1 VTQII
6 PPHEI
11 RTPGR
16 EDPGIEPTR
25 RIPEWIRVRVHEGE
39 NFKQLRQLVQER
51 RLHTVCQEAH
61 CPNIFDC
68 WNRRTATFMI
78 LGDVCTRACRFCAVT
93 SGRPTELDIG
103 EPLRVAESVADLGL
117 RHAVITS
124 VDRDDLRDGGAE
136 IFARTIR
143 AIRRR
148 SPGTSI
154 EVLTPDFQG
163 DRDAIRVVVEARPDI
178 FNHNTETV
186 PRLYARIRPRAVYAN
201 SLGLLAYVKELAP
214 QMVTKSGVMVGLS
227 ETHEELLDVFRN
239 MRSHH
244 IDVLTVGQY
253 LRPSKK
259 HAEVV
264 RYYRPEE
271 FQELKRSAVGMGFAH
286 VESGPLVRS
295 SYHADGQADLVR
307 ALTRSVA
314 RTGID
319 DSP

>member
-1 VTQII
+1 MTQV
-6 PPHEI
+6 I
-11 RTPGR
+11 RP
-16 EDPGIEPTR
+16 ER

-39 NFKQLRQLVQER
+39 EYRQVKQLVKDR
-51 RLHTVCQEAH
+51 RLHTVCEEAR

-68 WNRRTATFMI
+68 WSRRTATFMI

-103 EPLRVAESVADLGL
+103 EPVRVAESVADLGL

-124 VDRDDLRDGGAE
+124 VDRDDLRDGGAD

-163 DRDAIRVVVEARPDI
+163 DRDAIQAVVEAGPDI

-186 PRLYARIRPRAVYAN
+186 PRLYARIRPRAVYER
-201 SLGLLAYVKELAP
+201 SLGLLEHVRHLAP
-214 QMVTKSGVMVGLS
+214 RMVTKSGVMVGLG
-227 ETHEELLDVFRN
+227 ETTDELLQVFRD
-239 MRSHH
+239 MRRHG

-253 LRPSKK
+253 LRPSPK

-264 RYYRPEE
+264 RYYPPEE
-271 FQELKRSAVGMGFAH
+271 FDELRREAAAMGFEH
-286 VESGPLVRS
+286 VEAGPLVRS
-295 SYHADGQADLVR
+295 SYHADEQIPAGRRAQA
-307 ALTRSVA
+307 A
-314 RTGID
+314 G
-319 DSP
+319 

>member
-1 VTQII
+1 MSATPLMPGPI
-6 PPHEI
+6 PS
-11 RTPGR
+11 
-16 EDPGIEPTR
+16 
-25 RIPEWIRVRVHEGE
+25 WIRVRVSEGE
-39 NFKQLRQLVQER
+39 SFKELKQLVQSQN
-51 RLHTVCQEAH
+51 LHTVCEEAR

-68 WNRRTATFMI
+68 WSRRTATFMI

-93 SGRPTELDIG
+93 SGRPLELDLG
-103 EPLRVAESVADLGL
+103 EPLRVAESVAKLNL

-124 VDRDDLRDGGAE
+124 VDRDDLADGGSG

-148 SPGTSI
+148 SPGTTI

-163 DRDAIRVVVEARPDI
+163 DRDAVRTVVEAGPEI

-186 PRLYARIRPRAVYAN
+186 PRLYASIRPKAVYEN
-201 SLGLLAYVKELAP
+201 SLALLRQVKQLAP
-214 QMVTKSGVMVGLS
+214 AMVTKSGLMVGLG
-227 ETHEELLDVFRN
+227 EEEDELLDVFSN
-239 MRSHH
+239 MRAHH

-259 HAEVV
+259 HVEVV

-271 FQELKRSAVGMGFAH
+271 FARLKEKALKMGFRH

-295 SYHADGQADLVR
+295 SYHADEQVPAESRKSLLAG
-307 ALTRSVA
+307 
-314 RTGID
+314 
-319 DSP
+319 

>member
-1 VTQII
+1 MDTREHPAVSAPATLVPGAI
-6 PPHEI
+6 PPWI
-11 RTPGR
+11 RT
-16 EDPGIEPTR
+16 
-25 RIPEWIRVRVHEGE
+25 RVVEGE
-39 NFKQLRQLVQER
+39 NFKELKQLVQAR
-51 RLHTVCQEAH
+51 RLHTVCEEAR

-68 WNRRTATFMI
+68 WSRRTATFMI

-93 SGRPTELDIG
+93 SGRPAELDIG
-103 EPLRVAESVADLGL
+103 EPLRVAESIADLGL

-143 AIRRR
+143 AVRRR

-163 DRDAIRVVVEARPDI
+163 DRDAIRTVVEAGPDI

-186 PRLYARIRPRAVYAN
+186 PRLYARIRPKAVYLN
-201 SLGLLAYVKELAP
+201 SLGLLRHVKELAP
-214 QMVTKSGVMVGLS
+214 QMVTKSGVMVGLG
-227 ETHEELLDVFRN
+227 ETREELLDVFRN
-239 MRSHH
+239 MRVHS

-253 LRPSKK
+253 LRPSRK

-264 RYYRPEE
+264 RFYPPEE
-271 FQELKRSAVGMGFAH
+271 FRELKEAAQAMGFAH

-295 SYHADGQADLVR
+295 SYHAAEQIPAG
-307 ALTRSVA
+307 RSGLLA
-314 RTGID
+314 G
-319 DSP
+319 

>member
-1 VTQII
+1 MTQII
-6 PPHEI
+6 PPPEI
-11 RTPGR
+11 RTPSPRFRG
-16 EDPGIEPTR
+16 DPGIEPTR

-39 NFKQLRQLVQER
+39 NFKQLKQLVQER

-103 EPLRVAESVADLGL
+103 EPLRVADSVADLGL

-186 PRLYARIRPRAVYAN
+186 PRLYARIRPRAVYAS
-201 SLGLLAYVKELAP
+201 SLGLLGYVKELAP
-214 QMVTKSGVMVGLS
+214 QMVTKSGVMVGLG
-227 ETHEELLDVFRN
+227 ETQEELLDVFRH

-271 FQELKRSAVGMGFAH
+271 FQELKRAAVAMGFAH

-295 SYHADGQADLVR
+295 SYHADEQIPESHR
-307 ALTRSVA
+307 KALA
-314 RTGID
+314 G
-319 DSP
+319 

>member
-1 VTQII
+1 MSSTQ
-6 PPHEI
+6 PLS
-11 RTPGR
+11 PG
-16 EDPGIEPTR
+16 P
-25 RIPEWIRVRVHEGE
+25 IPEWIRIRVTEGE
-39 NFKQLRQLVQER
+39 NFKDLKQMVRSG
-51 RLHTVCQEAH
+51 RLHTVCEEAR

-93 SGRPTELDIG
+93 SGRPTELDLG
-103 EPLRVAESVADLGL
+103 EPLRVADSVAELGL
-117 RHAVITS
+117 KHAVITS
-124 VDRDDLRDGGAE
+124 VDRDDLRDGGAGV
-136 IFARTIR
+136 FAQTIR

-148 SPGTSI
+148 SPETTI

-163 DRDAIRVVVEARPDI
+163 DLESVSTVVDAAPDI

-186 PRLYARIRPRAVYAN
+186 PRLYSRIRPKAVYAN
-201 SLGLLAYVKELAP
+201 SLALLRHVKSRAP
-214 QMVTKSGVMVGLS
+214 HMTTKSGLMVGLG
-227 ETHEELLDVFRN
+227 ETEDELLEVFRN
-239 MRSHH
+239 MRQHN

-271 FQELKRSAVGMGFAH
+271 FAHLKQQALEMGFGH

-295 SYHADGQADLVR
+295 SYHADEQVP
-307 ALTRSVA
+307 A
-314 RTGID
+314 RKSLLAG
-319 DSP
+319 

>member
-1 VTQII
+1 VSETTPLTPRQI
-6 PPHEI
+6 PS
-11 RTPGR
+11 
-16 EDPGIEPTR
+16 
-25 RIPEWIRVRVHEGE
+25 WIRVRATETE
-39 NFKQLRQLVQER
+39 NFKELKQIVRGS
-51 RLHTVCQEAH
+51 RLHTVCEEAR

-93 SGRPTELDIG
+93 SGRPTELDLG
-103 EPLRVAESVADLGL
+103 EPLRVADSVAELGL

-124 VDRDDLRDGGAE
+124 VDRDDLRDGGAGM
-136 IFARTIR
+136 FARTIR

-148 SPGTSI
+148 SPETTI

-163 DRDAIRVVVEARPDI
+163 DFDAVRTVVEAGPDI

-186 PRLYARIRPRAVYAN
+186 PRLYSKIRPKAVYAN
-201 SLGLLAYVKELAP
+201 SLALLAHVKSLAP
-214 QMVTKSGVMVGLS
+214 HMVTKSGLMVGLG
-227 ETHEELLDVFRN
+227 ETEDELLEVFRN
-239 MRSHH
+239 MRRHN

-271 FQELKRSAVGMGFAH
+271 FVELKNKAVAMGFGH
-286 VESGPLVRS
+286 VEAGPLVRS
-295 SYHADGQADLVR
+295 SYHADEQVP
-307 ALTRSVA
+307 A
-314 RTGID
+314 RKSLLAG
-319 DSP
+319 

>member
-214 QMVTKSGVMVGLS
+214 RMVTKSGVMVGLG

-295 SYHADGQADLVR
+295 SYHADEQIPESHR
-307 ALTRSVA
+307 KALA
-314 RTGID
+314 G
-319 DSP
+319 

>member
-1 VTQII
+1 MTQTIQ
-6 PPHEI
+6 
-11 RTPGR
+11 PG
-16 EDPGIEPTR
+16 R

-39 NFKQLRQLVQER
+39 HYRQLKQLVRER
-51 RLHTVCQEAH
+51 RLHTVCEEAQ

-103 EPLRVAESVADLGL
+103 EPVRVAESVAELGL

-163 DRDAIRVVVEARPDI
+163 DPEAIRTVVEAAPDI

-186 PRLYARIRPRAVYAN
+186 PRLYPGIRPRAVYAN
-201 SLGLLAYVKELAP
+201 SLGLLARVKDLAP
-214 QMVTKSGVMVGLS
+214 QMVTKSGVMVGLG
-227 ETHEELLDVFRN
+227 ETREELLDVFR
-239 MRSHH
+239 
-244 IDVLTVGQY
+244 
-253 LRPSKK
+253 
-259 HAEVV
+259 
-264 RYYRPEE
+264 
-271 FQELKRSAVGMGFAH
+271 
-286 VESGPLVRS
+286 
-295 SYHADGQADLVR
+295 
-307 ALTRSVA
+307 
-314 RTGID
+314 
-319 DSP
+319 

>member
-1 VTQII
+1 MIQ
-6 PPHEI
+6 PS
-11 RTPGR
+11 
-16 EDPGIEPTR
+16 R
-25 RIPEWIRVRVHEGE
+25 RIPEGIRVRVHEGE
-39 NFKQLRQLVQER
+39 GFRELKQLVRER
-51 RLHTVCQEAH
+51 RLHTVCEEAH

-93 SGRPTELDIG
+93 SGRPTELDLG
-103 EPLRVAESVADLGL
+103 EPLRVADSVAELGL

-163 DRDAIRVVVEARPDI
+163 DREAVRTVVEAGPDI

-186 PRLYARIRPRAVYAN
+186 PRLYARIRPRAVYAR
-201 SLGLLAYVKELAP
+201 SLALLAQVKELAP
-214 QMVTKSGVMVGLS
+214 RMVTKSGVMVGLG
-227 ETHEELLDVFRN
+227 ETRDELLQVFRD
-239 MRSHH
+239 MRAHR

-253 LRPSKK
+253 LRPSQK
-259 HAEVV
+259 HAEVD

-271 FQELKRSAVGMGFAH
+271 FAELRREAVAMGFAH

-295 SYHADGQADLVR
+295 SYHADEQIPA
-307 ALTRSVA
+307 AHRSRLA
-314 RTGID
+314 G
-319 DSP
+319 

>member
-1 VTQII
+1 MDRGEHPAVSNAQPLTPQAI
-6 PPHEI
+6 PP
-11 RTPGR
+11 
-16 EDPGIEPTR
+16 
-25 RIPEWIRVRVHEGE
+25 WIRVRVTEGE
-39 NFKQLRQLVQER
+39 NFKELKQIVRGS
-51 RLHTVCQEAH
+51 RLHTVCEEAR

-93 SGRPTELDIG
+93 SGRPAELDLG
-103 EPLRVAESVADLGL
+103 EPLRVAESVAELGL

-124 VDRDDLRDGGAE
+124 VDRDDLRDGGSG

-148 SPGTSI
+148 SPGTTI

-163 DRDAIRVVVEARPDI
+163 DFEAVRTVVDAGPDI

-186 PRLYARIRPRAVYAN
+186 PRLYSRIRPKAVYAN
-201 SLGLLAYVKELAP
+201 SLALLRHVKALAP
-214 QMVTKSGVMVGLS
+214 HMVTKSGLMVGLG
-227 ETHEELLDVFRN
+227 ETEGELVEVFRN
-239 MRSHH
+239 MRAHN

-271 FQELKRSAVGMGFAH
+271 FADLKQKAMAMGFGH
-286 VESGPLVRS
+286 VEAGPLVRS
-295 SYHADGQADLVR
+295 SYHADEQVP
-307 ALTRSVA
+307 A
-314 RTGID
+314 RKNLLAG
-319 DSP
+319 

>member
-6 PPHEI
+6 PPREI

-16 EDPGIEPTR
+16 EDPGTEPTR

-214 QMVTKSGVMVGLS
+214 QMVTKSGVMVGLG

-271 FQELKRSAVGMGFAH
+271 FQELKRAAIAMGFAH

-295 SYHADGQADLVR
+295 SYHADEQIPESHR
-307 ALTRSVA
+307 KALA
-314 RTGID
+314 G
-319 DSP
+319 